1 MFIVPSRGRP
11 QRLLQLIDSFGSN
24 DLRLPVVVVLSAD
37 DETAKDYFKLKLPL
51 TWGIIVDPTTPGSN
65 GAALNFAYRSFPN
78 AAFYG
83 LLADDVLIETKD
95 RLADLAKAAGRWFV
109 SAPNEGHHENNLF
122 CYPVLGGELVRTLGW
137 IAFPPLQHNCIDSV
151 IDDIAKALRLDRY
164 FPDIKFIAK
173 HPAYGNAPSDATY
186 ERADEFNK
194 LSGDSYTRQW
204 HGIERAPTLNRIKA
218 AMAEDKNGPGDA

>member
-24 DLRLPVVVVLSAD
+24 DLKLPVVVVLSID
-37 DETAKDYFKLKLPL
+37 DNTAEDYFKLKLPL
-51 TWGIIVDPTTPGSN
+51 TWGIIVDPTIPGSN

-78 AAFYG
+78 AAYYG

-95 RLADLAKAAGRWFV
+95 RLADLAKAADRWFV
-109 SAPNEGHHENNLF
+109 SAPNEGHHEKSLL

-164 FPDIKFIAK
+164 FPDVKLIAK
-173 HPAYGNAPSDATY
+173 HPDYGNASSDATY
-186 ERADEFNK
+186 ERAKEFNK
-194 LSGDSYTRQW
+194 TAGDIYARQW
-204 HGIERAPTLNRIKA
+204 HGVERAPTLARIRA
-218 AMAEDKNGPGDA
+218 AIAKDGYGY